1 MTEYV
6 PVHKKL
12 VLSDIFECTKYK
24 FKLSSSM
31 CTVLYCLIV
40 SQNLLHVSMVKIQL
54 MATLEYLY
62 KIFQKTYVWEFF
74 HTVTVYTI

>member
-24 FKLSSSM
+24 SKLSSSM
-31 CTVLYCLIV
+31 CTVYCLIV
-40 SQNLLHVSMVKIQL
+40 TQNLIHVSMVKIQL
-54 MATLEYLY
+54 MAALEYLY
-62 KIFQKTYVWEFF
+62 KIFQKTYVREFF
-74 HTVTVYTI
+74 HAVTV

>member
-24 FKLSSSM
+24 SKLSSSM
-31 CTVLYCLIV
+31 CTEYCLPVIV
-40 SQNLLHVSMVKIQL
+40 SPKS
-54 MATLEYLY
+54 
-62 KIFQKTYVWEFF
+62 
-74 HTVTVYTI
+74 YTCNNGWNTINGSRLPV